1 MSDKNI
7 KKPSTITPPPS
18 WFAKDGSF
26 DIDAIRRG
34 FNLSGHTKFL
44 GMEFSGIGSSG
55 NNLSG
60 AGDETQQSQEWLE
73 LYIDW
78 REELVADEQSG
89 VMASAAIISLLD
101 NATSLAI
108 FAKMRAFK
116 PQATMDMRVD
126 YMRASPK
133 GARVYGRGECYK
145 LTSKIAFMRGTA
157 HNGDIDDPI
166 AYVTGSF
173 IQTSL
178 SSFVGGMKK

>member
-1 MSDKNI
+1 MIDKMKFPI
-7 KKPSTITPPPS
+7 PP
-18 WFAKDGSF
+18 WFPKDGKF
-26 DIDAIRRG
+26 NVDAISKG
-34 FNLSGHTKFL
+34 FNNHGHTKFL
-44 GMEFSGIGSSG
+44 GMEYVD
-55 NNLSG
+55 N
-60 AGDETQQSQEWLE
+60 GDDWLE
-73 LYIDW
+73 LSLDW

-89 VMASAAIISLLD
+89 VLASAAIISLLD

-108 FAKMRAFK
+108 FSKMKMFK

-145 LTSKIAFMRGTA
+145 LTSKIAFMRGVA

-166 AYVTGSF
+166 AHVTGTF

-178 SSFVGGMKK
+178 SAFIGNMDK

>member
-1 MSDKNI
+1 MSDKKTANPASNSI
-7 KKPSTITPPPS
+7 KMSPS
-18 WFAKDGSF
+18 WFPKDGMF
-26 DIDAIRRG
+26 DINVIRKG

-44 GMEFSGIGSSG
+44 GMEFSGG
-55 NNLSG
+55 
-60 AGDETQQSQEWLE
+60 GDDWVE

-78 REELVADEQSG
+78 REELVADEHSG
-89 VMASAAIISLLD
+89 IMASAAIISLLD

-108 FAKMRAFK
+108 FSKMKAFK

-133 GARVYGRGECYK
+133 GARVYGRGECYN

-166 AYVTGSF
+166 AHVTGTF

-178 SSFVGGMKK
+178 SAFVGGTGK